1 MIRVRSVVRSLL
13 LGAVAALSLSLLA
26 PGASAATPA
35 AARTKDVTRAITDGI
50 ICPCSCGE
58 ILTGCTCETAKAMRA
73 DIERKVAAGR
83 TKDQIEA
90 SLVTQYGEVILG
102 APKAKGFNLVVWVA
116 PFVMTGIGILF
127 ATFILLRWVKRRSPE
142 AGAAGHAAE
151 PRVGAPRTAEQDL
164 ASLRAR
170 AEAELRN
177 LRE

>member
-1 MIRVRSVVRSLL
+1 MRFRTGVRSLI
-13 LGAVAALSLSLLA
+13 LGAAAAFALALLA
-26 PGASAATPA
+26 PAAHAATPA
-35 AARTKDVTRAITDGI
+35 AAQTKDAARAITDGI

-58 ILTGCTCETAKAMRA
+58 ILTGCTCETGKAMRA
-73 DIERKVAAGR
+73 DIERKVASGKS
-83 TKDQIEA
+83 KDQIEA

-116 PFVMTGIGILF
+116 PFVMTGVGILF
-127 ATFILLRWVKRRSPE
+127 ATFILLRWVRRRAPE
-142 AGAAGHAAE
+142 TAAAGPAGAA
-151 PRVGAPRTAEQDL
+151 GAPRTAEQDL

>member
-1 MIRVRSVVRSLL
+1 MIRIHPGVRSLL
-13 LGAVAALSLSLLA
+13 LGAAAAFALAILA
-26 PGASAATPA
+26 PSSPA
-35 AARTKDVTRAITDGI
+35 APMAGAKTKDVARSITNGI

-58 ILTGCTCETAKAMRA
+58 ILTGCTCDTGKAMQAYVDR
-73 DIERKVAAGR
+73 EVKGGK

-90 SLVTQYGEVILG
+90 ALVAQYGEVILG
-102 APKAKGFNLVVWVA
+102 APKATGFNLVVWVA

-127 ATFILLRWVKRRSPE
+127 ATFILLRWVKRRSPVP
-142 AGAAGHAAE
+142 ATADAPAAPGT
-151 PRVGAPRTAEQDL
+151 VGARTAEEDL

>member
-1 MIRVRSVVRSLL
+1 MIRIASAARTLL
-13 LGAVAALSLSLLA
+13 LGAAAAFALTILA
-26 PGASAATPA
+26 PAAPA
-35 AARTKDVTRAITDGI
+35 APIAGAKTKDAVRAITNGI

-73 DIERKVAAGR
+73 DIEREVAAGKS
-83 TKDQIEA
+83 KDVIEA
-90 SLVTQYGEVILG
+90 SLVSQYGEVILG

-116 PFVMTGIGILF
+116 PFVMTGIGFLF
-127 ATFILLRWVKRRSPE
+127 ATFILLRWVHRRSP
-142 AGAAGHAAE
+142 APGGATVAPGS
-151 PRVGAPRTAEQDL
+151 GASRTAEQDL